1 MVSKNNIQHKME
13 DDAKRVPHYGL
24 RKLGIGVAS
33 VLLGTTLYFG
43 NAQAVRADATNNAG
57 TSETETEK
65 QTTTPNMSNG
75 TKVTLSD
82 NSKVTNAS
90 NETSESNNGNTDETS
105 ESNNGNTDQ
114 SDITTTKS
122 NNESTQN
129 SIGKVQEN
137 GQKSENSITQTI
149 DTDNVNNAS
158 QAVPYLKLFVNNPTT
173 NVTNVTNVTNDNS
186 ISTITHKSTDRRYSL
201 TFKSY
206 GVMGQN
212 GSTVPD
218 SAFINGKITFPLL
231 LHGNVR
237 NGDTVVITIP
247 YADTYTVNAQ
257 SLSSQ
262 YGTQSIISGSNTSDW
277 IIKYSFSRS
286 AILNL
291 EIDIEGSNNGYG
303 AKNHPLSDPAGDTK
317 KTIKWSENGTEQD
330 NTGLNFISR
339 QMPSWNPNQQL
350 NSSTLIDG
358 KQLLNSNVVYSYSVM
373 EDNGTVHSQAG
384 NPSYPSGQ
392 INNTLNYGTTI
403 TIPMPEGFVLD
414 VNATNKLVP
423 GFYGDNK
430 QAEIKQEGNNVIITV
445 PSGKG
450 AQGWEIKP
458 GYQFVGHY
466 DIKNPETT
474 SFTRTATDRISIVEN
489 LTADGKQQKKFTSDK
504 PVSENFWGT
513 SDKVKIA
520 NVSTWVNSAWNS
532 KGWYSTGH
540 GELIQWQD
548 DHDQI
553 IAYAGLQNGYS
564 ANLNNAQITLNI
576 PDGMIVHGVRVPSI
590 SGATSY
596 TYQYK
601 LDDGTV
607 HNGTVM
613 PGDKIEV
620 NDLSRTI
627 TSITLTPD
635 VIDSNSGTGTFD
647 GSSNYFNEDNAV
659 SNEMPQMFEIY
670 GHVGKTKRD
679 GKTIVKNGEVWQLG
693 VQLSAV
699 SNGYW
704 YTFPSSENILVLVP
718 SQRQSSSL
726 SSFVND
732 YGSKSVTIDSNNIKT
747 ETTYLT
753 IRTFYDSSKLSLM
766 ASTTAHIDNA
776 ILYIK
781 LPKGITY
788 KGVDKDNY
796 AAVKN
801 AKLSVFQDDEDNTI
815 VKIDYTGS
823 YLDITKTIKMN
834 LGFSSDVMQGTY
846 KVKTILYSPVEDL
859 MPWTKNFPQNNGKTY
874 SPTSDEQKWLPS
886 DTSNL
891 YLIDYDPATI
901 IVTRAISGLN
911 TISLAKGNKD
921 LADNSSN
928 GTSSTTG
935 DGSMHFAV
943 SINNG
948 SINAI
953 SNAQT
958 IINLPS
964 KSNGSGFDFHLNG
977 ANSVT
982 YSGSTPL
989 TFKYSTSSFNFTN
1002 GEDTEGYQPNTSSF
1016 VTADKVTDWSSI
1028 KSILVEIPSL
1038 PASSIVG
1045 RINIDG
1051 IDSTIKTDG
1060 GKTGYLG
1067 TGLYMA
1073 GYKPYVELQSAKID
1087 VVAKKTVT
1095 YQFID
1100 DAGNG
1105 SNVGN
1110 PVKVTGDVDSEQ
1122 PVNGLTLPT
1131 GYKLT
1136 NGGTL
1141 PTSVKI
1147 GNDNQ
1152 TIDIHLSHVITNVDH
1167 TKPVDKN
1174 GKTVTGKVIDGAH
1187 EADLNKTIT
1196 RTINVTDPNNGK
1208 STKTQTVK
1216 LYRDASYDEVTGHVT
1231 YGQWSTGRWDEFD
1244 DVPAI
1249 AGYTP
1254 SQASVASASVDST
1267 TPDATV
1273 NISYTANDQTTHV
1286 VYKDASGNV
1295 IKTDTV
1301 TGKTD
1306 QTVDS
1311 KSSLPVG
1318 WKIADSSTVK
1328 AVPATITFKG
1338 ASTPN
1343 TVITVDHAHRTIQ
1356 PTDPIKPDEK
1366 TPDGKTTIDGG
1377 HASDLNKTVTRTI
1390 NITDPTTKETT
1401 TTTQTATL
1409 TRTGDLDEV
1418 TGHVTYGQWST
1429 GRWDEFDDV
1438 PAIDDYTPNQS
1449 KVSAHKVTADDID
1462 TTINITYTQNTH
1474 STTINYVDENGKIV
1488 KTDKVSGHTG
1498 DKININ
1504 VPSGYHI
1511 DGGNVPSWVIDRN
1524 QPVRTVYVVTNKHD
1538 TDNPEVV
1545 TKPVLNII
1553 KYVDENGNVVK
1564 TETVTG
1570 KLGDQIT
1577 LTIPAGYH
1585 FKDGETPN
1593 LVITESG
1600 VQIVN
1605 VVKDRQV
1612 TPGNPTIND
1621 HDKKNGNNSAVD
1633 NNGASQDNNGK
1644 KVSTSSTGQS
1654 NNANNH
1660 KQSQLPQ
1667 TGNESRNGFS
1677 AAGLALASLTSLIG
1691 LAGFKKKRD

>member
-75 TKVTLSD
+75 T
-82 NSKVTNAS
+82 
-90 NETSESNNGNTDETS
+90 SESNNGNTDETS

-129 SIGKVQEN
+129 SIGKVQDN
-137 GQKSENSITQTI
+137 GHIAQTI

-158 QAVPYLKLFVNNPTT
+158 QAIPYSKLFVNNTTGT
-173 NVTNVTNVTNDNS
+173 NVNS
-186 ISTITHKSTDRRYSL
+186 ISTVTNKSTDERYSL

-286 AILNL
+286 ATLKL
-291 EIDIEGSNNGYG
+291 KIDIEGSNNGYG

-350 NSSTLIDG
+350 NSSTLIKG

-414 VNATNKLVP
+414 VNDTNKLVP

-450 AQGWEIKP
+450 AQGWESKP

-513 SDKVKIA
+513 SDKVPIT
-520 NVSTWVNSAWNS
+520 NVSPWVKSAWSSIGN
-532 KGWYSTGH
+532 

-553 IAYAGLQNGYS
+553 IAYAGLQNDYS

-576 PDGMIVHGVRVPSI
+576 PDGMIVHGVHVPSI

-596 TYQYK
+596 TYQYT

-607 HNGTVM
+607 HSGTVM

-635 VIDSNSGTGTFD
+635 VIDSNSGTDTFD
-647 GSSNYFNEDNAV
+647 GSKNYFNEDKAV
-659 SNEMPQMFEIY
+659 SSEMPGMFEIY

-679 GKTIVKNGEVWQLG
+679 GKTIVKNGEFWQLG

-699 SNGYW
+699 SNGYV
-704 YTFPSSENILVLVP
+704 YKFSNSENILVLVP
-718 SQRQSSSL
+718 SKRQSSSL
-726 SSFVND
+726 SSLVAN
-732 YGSKSVTIDSNNIKT
+732 YGSTSVTIDSNKIDSTQTN
-747 ETTYLT
+747 LA
-753 IRTFYDSSKLSLM
+753 IRTYYDSSKLSLM

-788 KGVDKDNY
+788 KGLDSY

-823 YLDITKTIKMN
+823 YLDITKTINML
-834 LGFSSDVMQGTY
+834 LGFSPDVMQGTY

-859 MPWTKNFPQNNGKTY
+859 MPWMKSSSNAYMSNGKTY
-874 SPTSDEQKWLPS
+874 SPTSDEQRWLPS

-891 YLIDYDPATI
+891 YLIDIGPATI
-901 IVTRAISGLN
+901 TVTRAISGLN

-948 SINAI
+948 STNAI

-964 KSNGSGFDFHLNG
+964 ERNGSGFDFHLNG
-977 ANSVT
+977 ASSVT

-1016 VTADKVTDWSSI
+1016 VTADKVTNWSSI

-1038 PASSIVG
+1038 PASSIIG

-1051 IDSTIKTDG
+1051 IDSTIRTDG

-1087 VVAKKTVT
+1087 VLAKKTVT

-1100 DAGNG
+1100 DDDNR

-1110 PVKVTGDVDSEQ
+1110 PVQVTGDVDSEQ

-1174 GKTVTGKVIDGAH
+1174 GTTVTGKVIAGAH

-1196 RTINVTDPNNGK
+1196 RTINITDPINGK

-1216 LYRDASYDEVTGHVT
+1216 LYRDASYDEVTGDVT

-1244 DVPAI
+1244 VPAK

-1295 IKTDTV
+1295 IKTDMV

-1306 QTVDS
+1306 QTVETNS
-1311 KSSLPVG
+1311 ALPVG

-1338 ASTPN
+1338 ASTPD
-1343 TVITVDHAHRTIQ
+1343 TVIIVEHAHRTIQ

-1377 HASDLNKTVTRTI
+1377 HQADLNKTVTRTI
-1390 NITDPTTKETT
+1390 NITDPTTKKTT

-1429 GRWDEFDDV
+1429 GRWDEFDV

-1524 QPVRTVYVVTNKHD
+1524 QPVRTVYVVTNRHD